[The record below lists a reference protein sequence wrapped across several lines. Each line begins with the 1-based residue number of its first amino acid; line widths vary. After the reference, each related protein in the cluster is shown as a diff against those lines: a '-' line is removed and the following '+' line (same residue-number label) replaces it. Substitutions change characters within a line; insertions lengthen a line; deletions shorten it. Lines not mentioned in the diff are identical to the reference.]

1 MAVSGGSGSWA
12 PVVTLRAVLAGSES
26 RQKRHNQR
34 DRRENRSVRGPQAKG
49 RRTFESQADLQELQ
63 EMSLFPSPHE
73 RSQRLEEVNVT
84 GLVQIQSQESLM
96 PGHPEEDWSPKEDPE
111 PSS

>member
-1 MAVSGGSGSWA
+1 M
-12 PVVTLRAVLAGSES
+12 
-26 RQKRHNQR
+26 Q
-34 DRRENRSVRGPQAKG
+34 GPQAK
-49 RRTFESQADLQELQ
+49 RRRSFESQADLQELQ

-73 RSQRLEEVNVT
+73 RSQRLGEVSVAR
-84 GLVQIQSQESLM
+84 LVQIQTQESLM

>member
-34 DRRENRSVRGPQAKG
+34 DRRENRSVQGPQAK
-49 RRTFESQADLQELQ
+49 RRRSFESQADLQELQ

-73 RSQRLEEVNVT
+73 RSQRLGEVNVAR
-84 GLVQIQSQESLM
+84 LVQIHTQESLM